1 MFELLPN
8 AMNTETFTEQN
19 FKLIG
24 DSFRKTIHNLKPE
37 HGVYKINHFGG
48 LDNFWEVRRELPGTV
63 MG

>member
-1 MFELLPN
+1 
-8 AMNTETFTEQN
+8 MNTETFTEQN